1 MLYAVTYRMLRQITY
16 LFVFGAVKI
25 DFEVVTLSDRLIIS
39 KKENMRGEDGYKV
52 FSIRVKD
59 ETVTALDEIALKTER
74 SRNELVNIFLEYAIK
89 NVETDT

>member
-1 MLYAVTYRMLRQITY
+1 M
-16 LFVFGAVKI
+16 
-25 DFEVVTLSDRLIIS
+25 VTLSDRLIIS

-59 ETVTALDEIALKTER
+59 ETVTALDEIAQKTER

-89 NVETDT
+89 NAETDT